1 MILGGSFTTIFA
13 KTIEMEVWLPKE
25 NSNSQVPNWVLT
37 EFKHPLIMNLL
48 KFAGESVL
56 LPILSFKLLK
66 DPEAARSHVVNKINP
81 LIFTAP
87 AILDTFGSALNFT
100 GLLMIA
106 ASTYQIMRMLCMV
119 FVVIFSVTLFRKT
132 YTMLQYTA
140 LLFIMGGL
148 LQVTLFDILETEASE
163 GRVHSTYS
171 DAVAKAA

>member
-106 ASTYQIMRMLCMV
+106 ASTY
-119 FVVIFSVTLFRKT
+119 
-132 YTMLQYTA
+132 
-140 LLFIMGGL
+140 
-148 LQVTLFDILETEASE
+148 
-163 GRVHSTYS
+163 
-171 DAVAKAA
+171 